1 MSPYH
6 ASLNKGIKFPAGQ
19 PEGPEREQDFALG
32 VQPRMGGGTGVA
44 EGSLIEVPEGT
55 GAAFGGLEISAIADG
70 FQGADPLAVEL
81 FITEGFVIAGAV
93 ANGQTA
99 VADQP
104 GEFREAC
111 WVLNIGDKEM
121 SADEADAWNGAEPLD
136 FGELAAGLTHQAAEL
151 GLTGEG
157 LVQ

>member
-1 MSPYH
+1 
-6 ASLNKGIKFPAGQ
+6 
-19 PEGPEREQDFALG
+19 
-32 VQPRMGGGTGVA
+32 MGGGTGVA
-44 EGSLIEVPEGT
+44 EGSLIESPSGT

-104 GEFREAC
+104 GEFRGS
-111 WVLNIGDKEM
+111 VLGLEHRRQR
-121 SADEADAWNGAEPLD
+121 DERRRGRRLERSGAAD
-136 FGELAAGLTHQAAEL
+136 FGELAAGLRHIKRRNWA
-151 GLTGEG
+151 
-157 LVQ
+157 